1 MAASKPL
8 LEVRS
13 AVVGYGQITA
23 LRGVDIEVHAGEA
36 VAILGANGAGKST
49 LLNSI
54 VGFIEPRSGGIFL
67 DGKPLKRLRPE
78 KRVKLGLGYCPEGRE
93 VFQGM
98 SVRDNLEVA
107 CTAGAAERKRRIDEV
122 FEFFPQLAERDRTPG
137 WQLSGGQQ
145 QMLAIGRALMGK
157 PRLLLLDEPSLGLS
171 PLLVRDVLGRVRDIV
186 AQGTAVLLAEQN
198 VSKALKICHRAYV
211 LRVGEVVQSGDSADL
226 LRGGRMKKAFLGA

>member
-1 MAASKPL
+1 MAASQPL

-23 LRGVDIEVHAGEA
+23 LHGIDIEVRAGEA

-54 VGFIEPRSGGIFL
+54 VGFNEPRSGGIFL
-67 DGKPLKRLRPE
+67 NGAPLKGLRAE

-107 CTAGAAERKRRIDEV
+107 CNAGAAERRRRIDDV
-122 FEFFPQLAERDRTPG
+122 LDFFPQLATRVRTPG

-171 PLLVRDVLGRVRDIV
+171 PLLVRDVLDRVKDIV
-186 AQGTAVLLAEQN
+186 AQGTSVLLAEQN

-211 LRVGEVVQSGDSADL
+211 LQVGKVVQSGKSSEL
-226 LRGGRMKKAFLGA
+226 LKDGRMQEAFLGA

>member
-1 MAASKPL
+1 MAKSHPL

-23 LRGVDIEVHAGEA
+23 LHGVDIEVRAGEA
-36 VAILGANGAGKST
+36 VAVLGANGAGKST
-49 LLNSI
+49 LLKAI
-54 VGFIEPRSGGIFL
+54 VGFVEPRSGAIFL
-67 DGKPLKRLRPE
+67 DGEPLSGLRPE
-78 KRVKLGLGYCPEGRE
+78 KRARLGLGYCPEGRE

-98 SVRDNLEVA
+98 SVRENLEVA
-107 CTAGAAERKRRIDEV
+107 CTASAAERRRRIDDV
-122 FEFFPQLAERDRTPG
+122 FGFFPQLAQRDRSPG

-171 PLLVRDVLGRVRDIV
+171 PLLVRAVLDRIKDIV

-198 VSKALKICHRAYV
+198 VSKALKICDRAYV
-211 LRVGEVVQSGDSADL
+211 LRVGEIVHSGPSSEL
-226 LRGGRMKKAFLGA
+226 LRGERMKKAFLGA